1 MIIHY
6 ILQGHNGTESNL
18 IFRGAAQWL
27 LLSPIQRLG
36 LYHSFF
42 FFSFPSIWFP
52 KFLSEHIKIWTW
64 QLGKL
69 LPYFPAR
76 ETGENV
82 DLFCMHACL
91 FITFINNFFYYSCSH
106 STHHYIL
113 VLFQYSTNSL
123 LIIIIFFENGTR
135 ELGINIK
142 WEIWL

>member
-82 DLFCMHACL
+82 DLFCMSIYH
-91 FITFINNFFYYSCSH
+91 IHSQKNYYSCSY
-106 STHHYIL
+106 STYYYINIILRYRLIVFKLLLFFEIL
-113 VLFQYSTNSL
+113 VNL
-123 LIIIIFFENGTR
+123 L
-135 ELGINIK
+135 
-142 WEIWL
+142 WL